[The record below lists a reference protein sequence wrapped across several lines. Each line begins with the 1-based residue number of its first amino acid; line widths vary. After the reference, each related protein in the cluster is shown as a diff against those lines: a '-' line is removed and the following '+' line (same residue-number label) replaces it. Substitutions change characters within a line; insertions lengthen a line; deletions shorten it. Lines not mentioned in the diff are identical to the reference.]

1 MSESVRLTVDT
12 ITRPFLFQNTGCLNY
27 PPGEDG
33 PVQPAPK
40 GQVTSQGA
48 IPPMFTLGNQCI
60 LLGFLAK
67 RRLGGVTFWSVGA
80 PPQKATPGHFYPAGM
95 IALLTLIDG
104 VPSPSP
110 SGPIHSS
117 PSPRLCALRAE
128 EHTAGDT
135 EQLDTQ
141 ERVS

>member
-67 RRLGGVTFWSVGA
+67 RRLGGGYFLECGC
-80 PPQKATPGHFYPAGM
+80 
-95 IALLTLIDG
+95 
-104 VPSPSP
+104 SPSKGHTRTFLP
-110 SGPIHSS
+110 SRDDSS
-117 PSPRLCALRAE
+117 PYTHRWSSFP
-128 EHTAGDT
+128 
-135 EQLDTQ
+135 
-141 ERVS
+141 